1 MAGHGEKRTRKQEQ
15 AIVAL
20 MTESTL
26 EAAADRA
33 GIGVATLGRWLKAP
47 AFRSAYR
54 DARRAAVESAIAR
67 IQNATS
73 EAVDALRLN
82 LKAEKP
88 ADQIRAAVAILD
100 HAARGVELMDLAE
113 RLDALE
119 SRLTDGTAKRVA

>member
-1 MAGHGEKRTRKQEQ
+1 MAGHGEKRSRRYPE
-15 AIVAL
+15 AILAL
-20 MTESTL
+20 MSAPTL
-26 EAAADRA
+26 DAAAAQA
-33 GIGVATLGRWLKAP
+33 GISATTLGRWLKEPSFLA
-47 AFRSAYR
+47 AYR
-54 DARRAAVESAIAR
+54 AMRRTTVESAIAR

-82 LKAEKP
+82 LNAEKP